1 MSQFSHIQS
10 QSHLNAA
17 TLKVRDIIVSRA
29 NHLEKDISNRKKSI
43 AAITTHLSENT
54 VSQDLRIKFASFQLP
69 KSISE
74 EEKQKFIEADEALNR
89 KFQREKMELRLQLL
103 SHHLKKLEEKLEAL
117 TLGPSGAIFAEQIQS
132 LLPPDVL
139 ITAFDLTLL
148 RKSVLDVMSAQKIQ
162 KHQNKVTPPPL
173 AQTPLR
179 PMAVDEDPRMLALEK
194 QVKELQISLN
204 RYRSSG
210 DQPTSGP
217 HPPRKIRPIQ
227 DTKKRNEDR
236 GRSASPRRQKSSA
249 SRSSLHRPRSQ
260 SKGRS
265 EIERERGRENQEKES
280 QRHQQN
286 RRGKSNESRNRF

>member
-103 SHHLKKLEEKLEAL
+103 SHHSIKLEEKLEAL
-117 TLGPSGAIFAEQIQS
+117 TLGPSGTIFAEQIQS

-162 KHQNKVTPPPL
+162 KHQNKAIPTPL

-260 SKGRS
+260 S
-265 EIERERGRENQEKES
+265 IERGRGRENQEKES

>member
-10 QSHLNAA
+10 QPHLNAA

-74 EEKQKFIEADEALNR
+74 DEKQKFIEADEALNR

-103 SHHLKKLEEKLEAL
+103 SHHSIKLEENLEAL

-162 KHQNKVTPPPL
+162 KHQNKVIPPPL

-265 EIERERGRENQEKES
+265 EIERGRGRENQEKES

>member
-1 MSQFSHIQS
+1 MSQFSHHQS

-103 SHHLKKLEEKLEAL
+103 SHHSIKLEEKLEAL

-210 DQPTSGP
+210 DQPTSEP
-217 HPPRKIRPIQ
+217 HPLRKIRPIQ

-265 EIERERGRENQEKES
+265 EIERGRGRENQEKES

>member
-10 QSHLNAA
+10 QPHLNAA

-74 EEKQKFIEADEALNR
+74 DEKQKFIEADEALNR

-103 SHHLKKLEEKLEAL
+103 SHHSIKLEEQLEAL

-162 KHQNKVTPPPL
+162 KHQNKVIPPPVT
-173 AQTPLR
+173 QTPLR

-265 EIERERGRENQEKES
+265 EIERGRGRENQEKES

>member
-1 MSQFSHIQS
+1 
-10 QSHLNAA
+10 
-17 TLKVRDIIVSRA
+17 
-29 NHLEKDISNRKKSI
+29 
-43 AAITTHLSENT
+43 
-54 VSQDLRIKFASFQLP
+54 
-69 KSISE
+69 
-74 EEKQKFIEADEALNR
+74 
-89 KFQREKMELRLQLL
+89 MELRLQLL
-103 SHHLKKLEEKLEAL
+103 SHHSIKLEEKLEAL
-117 TLGPSGAIFAEQIQS
+117 TLGPSGTIFAEQIQS

-162 KHQNKVTPPPL
+162 KHQNKAVPPPL

-249 SRSSLHRPRSQ
+249 LRSSLHRPRSQ

-265 EIERERGRENQEKES
+265 EIERGRGRENQEKES

>member
-10 QSHLNAA
+10 QSQLNAA

-74 EEKQKFIEADEALNR
+74 DEKQKFIEADEALNR

-103 SHHLKKLEEKLEAL
+103 SHHSIKLEEKLEAL
-117 TLGPSGAIFAEQIQS
+117 TLGPSGTIFAEQIQS

-162 KHQNKVTPPPL
+162 KHQNKAIPPPL
-173 AQTPLR
+173 APTLR

-265 EIERERGRENQEKES
+265 EIERGRGRENQEKES

>member
-10 QSHLNAA
+10 QSQLNAA

-74 EEKQKFIEADEALNR
+74 DEKQKFIEADEALNR

-103 SHHLKKLEEKLEAL
+103 SHHSIKLEEKLEAL
-117 TLGPSGAIFAEQIQS
+117 TLGPSGTIFAEQIQS

-139 ITAFDLTLL
+139 VTAFDLTLL

-162 KHQNKVTPPPL
+162 KHQNKAIPPPL
-173 AQTPLR
+173 APTLR

-265 EIERERGRENQEKES
+265 EIERGRGRENQEKES

>member
-10 QSHLNAA
+10 QSQLNAA

-74 EEKQKFIEADEALNR
+74 DEKQKFIEADEALNR

-103 SHHLKKLEEKLEAL
+103 SHHSIKLEEKLEAL
-117 TLGPSGAIFAEQIQS
+117 TLGPSGTIFAEQIQS

-162 KHQNKVTPPPL
+162 KHQNKAIPPPL
-173 AQTPLR
+173 APTLR

-260 SKGRS
+260 S
-265 EIERERGRENQEKES
+265 IERGRGRENQEKES

>member
-10 QSHLNAA
+10 QSQLNAA

-74 EEKQKFIEADEALNR
+74 DEKQKFIEADEALNR

-103 SHHLKKLEEKLEAL
+103 SHHSIKLEEKLEAL
-117 TLGPSGAIFAEQIQS
+117 TLGPSGTIFAEQIQS

-148 RKSVLDVMSAQKIQ
+148 RKSVLDVMSAQKNQ
-162 KHQNKVTPPPL
+162 KHQNKAIPPPL
-173 AQTPLR
+173 APTLR

-265 EIERERGRENQEKES
+265 EIERGRGRENQEKES